1 MALLSKFYC
10 FSSTGQERGRDM
22 YTICTICV
30 IWYCRQSRGGCGQL
44 RLLLRGSDS
53 GSWLVA
59 YAHPRG
65 SESPGAT
72 TFGL

>member
-1 MALLSKFYC
+1 
-10 FSSTGQERGRDM
+10 M

-30 IWYCRQSRGGCGQL
+30 IWCCKQRGGCGQL

-72 TFGL
+72 TLGL